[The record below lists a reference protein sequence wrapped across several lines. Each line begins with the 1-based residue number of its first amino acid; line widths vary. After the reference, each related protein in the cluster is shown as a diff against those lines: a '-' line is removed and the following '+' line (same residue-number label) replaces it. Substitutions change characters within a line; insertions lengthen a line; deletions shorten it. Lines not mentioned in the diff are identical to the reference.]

1 LFRTGPTI
9 CSRWALRLCLVL
21 LPERLEPDRVAEV
34 LGQAGPDALVE
45 QQKWH
50 LSESRAR
57 IAKER
62 KERRTEHVV
71 SPRPPEA
78 LEVLA
83 KDRDH
88 TVGDELALTRV
99 VALEDVEPDRAL
111 ARRRIKQDDAIRV
124 LGRDALEQVADEVA
138 LGIDDTDSDT
148 GLDVL

>member
-1 LFRTGPTI
+1 
-9 CSRWALRLCLVL
+9 LCLVL

-45 QQKWH
+45 QQKM
-50 LSESRAR
+50 
-57 IAKER
+57 AKER